1 MINNIRIGNGLDI
14 HKISK
19 QKTKQKLGGVEFD
32 LDYKVI
38 AFSDGDIVLHSIS
51 SAILGAL
58 SLRDLGSYYSD
69 NDQKNKGIDSQ
80 IILSNVL
87 KFMEEKLYEIS
98 NIDITI
104 VCEYIYFANIKDKI
118 LENLVNLLKTNNIS
132 IKATRYEEEKN
143 MIEAHTTLLLI
154 KK

>member
-1 MINNIRIGNGLDI
+1 MTNNIRIGNGLDI

-38 AFSDGDIVLHSIS
+38 AFSDGDIILHSIS

-98 NIDITI
+98 NIDIT
-104 VCEYIYFANIKDKI
+104 
-118 LENLVNLLKTNNIS
+118 LS
-132 IKATRYEEEKN
+132 
-143 MIEAHTTLLLI
+143 LI
-154 KK
+154 HI